1 MAKSKCGPVVTDNG
15 NFILDWYL
23 PKEGEAKGVLKEGGE
38 VRAISQVFGNIVIL
52 KIQTFLQH
60 PWAEVHSRLL
70 HTPGVVETGL
80 FVGMAKVP
88 QCTTLSLSDF
98 LYKLFF
104 VSRLPTSA
112 PRTGPLGR
120 WRPDGPTLVF
130 PPDPS
135 PFNEK
140 IKTIILKRK
149 GLLN

>member
-1 MAKSKCGPVVTDNG
+1 MGIDGFSFHFQSAFGGRADLRMAKSKCGPVVTDNG

-88 QCTTLSLSDF
+88 QCTTCLLSDF
-98 LYKLFF
+98 LNFF
-104 VSRLPTSA
+104 FRFQVAYFGSK
-112 PRTGPLGR
+112 
-120 WRPDGPTLVF
+120 DGSV
-130 PPDPS
+130 
-135 PFNEK
+135 
-140 IKTIILKRK
+140 RK
-149 GLLN
+149 VEA

>member
-23 PKEGEAKGVLKEGGE
+23 PKVGEAKGVLKEGGE
-38 VRAISQVFGNIVIL
+38 VRAISQLFDNIVTL

-88 QCTTLSLSDF
+88 QCTTCVLSDF
-98 LYKLFF
+98 LYFFF

-112 PRTGPLGR
+112 PRTDRLGR
-120 WRPDGPTLVF
+120 WRPNGPTLVF
-130 PPDPS
+130 PLDPS